1 MTTIITKYVDAS
13 HYLKYILN
21 IITILE
27 NNSSIIFIEIE
38 RFLGIMRGG
47 RRLDMEFTV
56 RRAKPEDALFLTSIS
71 LGTKRYGD
79 YPKESL
85 ETWDD
90 ELAIT
95 EEYIEE
101 NIVLIAQKKDT
112 IIGYCSVIEVGESYW
127 RDEAFIKAGYWLDHL
142 FIRPAYIRSGIGSRL
157 IEELVGQCRENNID
171 KLYILS
177 DPNTNGFYDKIG
189 AIYIQDMPL
198 GIEGSEVCL
207 FELCILQEDVSK
219 IENHT
224 KESDRKQS
232 KIEIEDLS
240 KKRMRLEQEILGQ
253 KLYEL
258 DKDID
263 EDEEINV
270 DFSEDESDDEE
281 IDIYDNEDS
290 EEAYYPQKYDREH
303 PIVNFDFTTPIGYK
317 FECEETEDTVYETSE
332 ELIDDIKEVSEKV
345 EAYSI
350 VEAEDLYDSS
360 RESEEMLEGEYYIPW
375 GDKIATDRRRAR
387 RILKEF
393 NLLDSEDKKQTSSLL
408 KELLGSTGD
417 SIHIEPDFKCNY
429 GYNIHIGE
437 NFYASYNCVILDD
450 AKVTIGENCIISPQV
465 GIYTL
470 AYPINPERRMAGYEY
485 ALPVTIGNNVWIG
498 GNAVIHP
505 GVTIG
510 NDVVIMPGS
519 VITSDIPDGVIAS
532 GNPARIIKE
541 IVK

>member
-1 MTTIITKYVDAS
+1 
-13 HYLKYILN
+13 
-21 IITILE
+21 
-27 NNSSIIFIEIE
+27 
-38 RFLGIMRGG
+38 
-47 RRLDMEFTV
+47 MEFTV

-85 ETWDD
+85 ETGDD

-232 KIEIEDLS
+232 EIEIEDLS

-263 EDEEINV
+263 EDDIYDFPEDESEDEEINV

-281 IDIYDNEDS
+281 IDVYDNEDS

-317 FECEETEDTVYETSE
+317 FECEETEDTVYET
-332 ELIDDIKEVSEKV
+332 
-345 EAYSI
+345 
-350 VEAEDLYDSS
+350 
-360 RESEEMLEGEYYIPW
+360 
-375 GDKIATDRRRAR
+375 
-387 RILKEF
+387 
-393 NLLDSEDKKQTSSLL
+393 
-408 KELLGSTGD
+408 
-417 SIHIEPDFKCNY
+417 
-429 GYNIHIGE
+429 
-437 NFYASYNCVILDD
+437 
-450 AKVTIGENCIISPQV
+450 
-465 GIYTL
+465 
-470 AYPINPERRMAGYEY
+470 
-485 ALPVTIGNNVWIG
+485 
-498 GNAVIHP
+498 
-505 GVTIG
+505 
-510 NDVVIMPGS
+510 
-519 VITSDIPDGVIAS
+519 
-532 GNPARIIKE
+532 
-541 IVK
+541 